1 MTIAR
6 EFPLVIDGHVDF
18 ITEMT
23 GYQRAASGPGG
34 LAAPASAEER
44 PPRDFLTESTEGHVD
59 LPRARRGGVGAIFA
73 SHWLRDSD
81 AGEAALPTIL
91 SQMSQLLR
99 LIDRSAGQ
107 LQLLRSVADL
117 EACLRDDR
125 LGLIMHFEG
134 ADPIR
139 ADLTELRV
147 FYEAG
152 LRSLG
157 IVWSRPTVFGY
168 GVMFRGPTPE
178 DGLTEAGKALVREC
192 NRLGILVDVSHLNVA
207 GFWDVAA
214 VCTGPFVAT
223 HSNAYGVSNHI
234 RNLTDDQLK
243 ALAVHDGLTGIN
255 LGVGFIRPDRERE
268 PNTPIEM
275 VIDHIDH
282 IVKVVGDRHVAIGTD
297 YDGAQPPDVLGNVTR
312 LPVLLRALKARG
324 YADDAIERIC
334 QGNFLRV
341 LRQVWR

>member
-1 MTIAR
+1 MTTAP

-18 ITEMT
+18 LTEMT
-23 GYQRAASGPGG
+23 GYQRAAGGAGG
-34 LAAPASAEER
+34 LAAPASPDER

-59 LPRARRGGVGAIFA
+59 LPRARRGGIGAIFA
-73 SHWLRDSD
+73 SHWLRDDD
-81 AGEAALPTIL
+81 AGEAALPTVL
-91 SQMSQLLR
+91 SQMNQLLR
-99 LIDRSAGQ
+99 LIDRSEGQ
-107 LQLLRSVADL
+107 LRLVRTTADL
-117 EACLRDDR
+117 DACLRDDT

-157 IVWSRPTVFGY
+157 LVWSRPTVFGY

-178 DGLTEAGKALVREC
+178 DGLTDAGKELVREC
-192 NRLGILVDVSHLNVA
+192 NRLGILVDVSHLNVP

-214 VCTGPFVAT
+214 VCEGPFVAT
-223 HSNAYGVSNHI
+223 HSNAYSVAPHI

-243 ALAVHDGLTGIN
+243 ALAEHDGLTGIN
-255 LGVGFIRPDRERE
+255 LGVGFIRPDRGRD
-268 PNTPIEM
+268 PSIPIEM
-275 VIDHIDH
+275 VVEHIDH

-297 YDGAQPPDVLGNVTR
+297 YDGARPPDVLGDVTK
-312 LPVLLRALKARG
+312 LPVLFRELKARG
-324 YADDAIERIC
+324 YGDDAMERIC